1 MRLVS
6 PFSHGT
12 VEATGDE
19 AKRLK
24 ACGFVPAPAVES
36 DEKPK
41 AAPRKRKTATK

>member
-24 ACGFVPAPAVES
+24 ACGFVSVPAEKT

-41 AAPRKRKTATK
+41 TTTRKRKTQPK